1 MWNSEKGGGK
11 NDSIKRN
18 IQQYQQREKYGDIV
32 KNVKYPFFWTV
43 LIADEKYIYWR
54 YFGESANDNTL
65 DALAWILKNIFELTP
80 EEFIEK
86 YECREV

>member
-1 MWNSEKGGGK
+1 MTALKEIYNNINNGK
-11 NDSIKRN
+11 
-18 IQQYQQREKYGDIV
+18 KYGEIE

-43 LIADEKYIYWR
+43 LTANEKYIYWC
-54 YFGESANDNTL
+54 YFGESANKNTIT
-65 DALAWILKNIFELTP
+65 DLAWILKNIFEITP